1 MTLEA
6 GGFADP
12 PVLVVQRLALRLVQK
27 PWPWAAASRNAIDG
41 HFAAL
46 KRERP
51 SVWNGRVLLQHRQT
65 LTPDLLEGEFLETD
79 FASIDAWRALGR
91 PDPSVKDCFAAV
103 AICTADGAWLLVEM
117 GPQTANAGLIYFC
130 AGVPD
135 PADVVGGI
143 IDFEHS
149 AWREL
154 FEETG
159 LTRADVVE
167 EPGWAV
173 INERKRT
180 AVIKVVHMHHAAEP
194 ARDQLMRNIGQQSN
208 PELSD
213 IRIVRSAADLDTKMP
228 PFVGAFL
235 QYRWAQRR

>member
-1 MTLEA
+1 MNIDA

-12 PVLVVQRLALRLVQK
+12 PVLIVERLAFSLVQK
-27 PWPWAAASRNAIDG
+27 PWPWADANRKTIDD

-51 SVWNGRVLLQHRQT
+51 LVWNGRVLLQHTQM
-65 LTPDLLEGEFLETD
+65 LTSNMLQGEFFETD

-103 AICTADGAWLLVEM
+103 AIGTADGAWLLVEM
-117 GPQTANAGLIYFC
+117 GPETANAGLIYFC

-135 PADVVGGI
+135 PADIVDGV

-154 FEETG
+154 LEETG
-159 LTRADVVE
+159 LSRADVTA
-167 EPGWAV
+167 EPGWTV

-180 AVIKVVHMHHAAEP
+180 AVIKVVHMSDAAEP
-194 ARDQLMRNIGQQSN
+194 ARARLMRNINQQKM

-213 IRIVRSAADLDTKMP
+213 IRIVRNAADLNAKMP
-228 PFVGAFL
+228 PFVAAFL
-235 QYRWAQRR
+235 HHRWGRRQ